1 MFSTLEKQGVSS
13 RIQIAVIATNNVQHS
28 HRKRELADR
37 YAMSNIVRDKHVSAI
52 KERAQAFVSR
62 CAAIEGNVNVY
73 VSPPVTYSDHG
84 SRF

>member
-1 MFSTLEKQGVSS
+1 MFSTLEKQEVSAYIS
-13 RIQIAVIATNNVQHS
+13 IQAIATNDVQHS

-62 CAAIEGNVNVY
+62 CAAIEGSVNVY
-73 VSPPVTYSDHG
+73 VRTSVPTYDYG
-84 SRF
+84 